1 MIRRGKV
8 NLYRRHQQAIET
20 AKISGVNVG
29 VQQQVELIEAPPPI
43 KWPGYA
49 DAIRSPPAAK
59 AEAPKAVPDVPKA
72 VAKPA
77 EKTASE
83 QPAQKKA
90 ALTSEPKP
98 VPAAS
103 SAAKFLEPAP
113 KVPLAKAGPKEPAG
127 PPHGATT
134 SKTALESKALVKKA
148 RPKGVDQVHRPE
160 QVKIEVC
167 GLMLDDAVKIDRT
180 KIAERRKEALH
191 KLGRYYGFTGE
202 HLQEITRDQL
212 DSLGLLG
219 DQARGSSSPE
229 SDLIKVAKSRH
240 DRAVGLGYKPVL
252 DRKPP
257 K

>member
-8 NLYRRHQQAIET
+8 NLYHHHQQTIET
-20 AKISGVNVG
+20 AKTSGVNVG

-77 EKTASE
+77 EKTAK
-83 QPAQKKA
+83 PAQKKA

-103 SAAKFLEPAP
+103 SAAKLLKPAP
-113 KVPLAKAGPKEPAG
+113 KVSLAKAGPKEPAG
-127 PPHGATT
+127 PPHCATT
-134 SKTALESKALVKKA
+134 SKTALESKALVKKS

-167 GLMLDDAVKIDRT
+167 GLMLDDAPKID
-180 KIAERRKEALH
+180 
-191 KLGRYYGFTGE
+191 
-202 HLQEITRDQL
+202 
-212 DSLGLLG
+212 
-219 DQARGSSSPE
+219 
-229 SDLIKVAKSRH
+229 
-240 DRAVGLGYKPVL
+240 
-252 DRKPP
+252 
-257 K
+257 